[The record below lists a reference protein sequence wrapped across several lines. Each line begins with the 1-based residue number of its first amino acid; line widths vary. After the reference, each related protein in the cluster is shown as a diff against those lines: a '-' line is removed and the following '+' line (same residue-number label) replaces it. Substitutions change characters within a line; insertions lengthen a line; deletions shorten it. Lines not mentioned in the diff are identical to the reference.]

1 MYVEVKKVNI
11 LKESFFSSEKFY
23 CQHEKY
29 GAKRETAHVK
39 TTQQHFWYNAFIPN
53 KTNIQSIL

>member
-39 TTQQHFWYNAFIPN
+39 TTQQHFWYNAFI
-53 KTNIQSIL
+53 QQH